1 MISTY
6 TNYKIFNYR
15 LFLSS
20 KVAIKE
26 KSARGVL
33 QKKNVS
39 NVLLT
44 NYKKQDLLEI

>member
-1 MISTY
+1 MRY
-6 TNYKIFNYR
+6 QHTNYKIQ
-15 LFLSS
+15 LQTLQSS

-39 NVLLT
+39 NVLLK
-44 NYKKQDLLEI
+44 NYKKQDLLQI